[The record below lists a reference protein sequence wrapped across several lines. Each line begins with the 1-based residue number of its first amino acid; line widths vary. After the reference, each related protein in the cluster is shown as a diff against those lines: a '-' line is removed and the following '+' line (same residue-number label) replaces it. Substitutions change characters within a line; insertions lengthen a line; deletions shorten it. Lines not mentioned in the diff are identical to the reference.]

1 MGKSICPNGQSQ
13 VGLLARARGMSV
25 EPETQTPLT
34 PQPLASTAIQTQ
46 TVAGSSGHVLFSWNP
61 HMQRIQRDSAC
72 ALGPLAI
79 LKVLCL

>member
-13 VGLLARARGMSV
+13 VGLLARARGLSV